1 MLKIFF
7 ESFKIANKS
16 IILAT
21 PLIVFCT
28 LFGIY
33 YNYLSEATD
42 TIPKH
47 IFAII
52 TVFVVVS
59 GLMGSW
65 LYSVKKGLVLAKQV
79 YLFDHERNKALLSI
93 FPYLLKGFG
102 RLFLPLSGYLALN
115 ILIFTAIFSAV
126 AFLTTTYPELK
137 LHTNLI
143 WLIFFY
149 ITTFFTVLWIP
160 EIVYNEKN
168 ALYALCNS
176 IIKLF
181 THFKESFILYIFIL
195 AISSVIITLLFK
207 YIFVHPIISFA
218 LMLVAYYVI
227 LYIVVLLFTY
237 YEKQFLK
244 SEK

>member
-16 IILAT
+16 IILVT

-28 LFGIY
+28 VFGVY
-33 YNYLSEATD
+33 YNYLIEATD

-47 IFAII
+47 IFAIVAI
-52 TVFVVVS
+52 FVVIS

-79 YLFDHERNKALLSI
+79 YIFDHERNKALLSI
-93 FPYLLKGFG
+93 FPNLLKGFG

-115 ILIFTAIFSAV
+115 ILIFTTIFSAV
-126 AFLTTTYPELK
+126 AFLTTTYPDLRT
-137 LHTNLI
+137 HTSLI
-143 WLIFFY
+143 WLIFLY
-149 ITTFFTVLWIP
+149 IITFFTILWIP

-195 AISSVIITLLFK
+195 AALSTIIALLLK
-207 YIFVHPIISFA
+207 YTFVHPIISFF

-244 SEK
+244 TEK